1 MTINTATSDLFIG
14 AVDSDTLVLI
24 GEDEAMFG
32 AEGTFAGAESDV
44 LAWGGSIDH
53 PIEIEDALPA
63 GEEHDV
69 LSTSADSDIVFDVAD
84 DRFEADDVDAIEGD
98 VWELDIAA

>member
-1 MTINTATSDLFIG
+1 MTINTATSDLFIS

-24 GEDEAMFG
+24 GEDEAMFC

-53 PIEIEDALPA
+53 PI
-63 GEEHDV
+63 
-69 LSTSADSDIVFDVAD
+69 
-84 DRFEADDVDAIEGD
+84 
-98 VWELDIAA
+98 